1 MSAATETAPAEPPL
15 LACPAGRWWAC
26 ALLGVVLIALGV
38 FILFNAVAASIVS
51 AIFFGAAI
59 AVGGLFQ
66 IVHAFSARGWGSL
79 AMSLIVGVLF
89 VAGGVLLMLNPL
101 AASLGLTLGIAA
113 MLLASG
119 VVRMVM
125 AFRHWRDFG
134 WVLLASA
141 LLGIATGV
149 VLLLGFPWSGLVV
162 PGILLGVDVLFHGV
176 WWLTLG
182 ALVRRP
188 IAGGIDGTRAVR
200 AT

>member
-1 MSAATETAPAEPPL
+1 MSVATGASSTEPPL

-26 ALLGVVLIALGV
+26 ALLGLVLIALSV

-79 AMSLIVGVLF
+79 ALSLLVGVLF
-89 VAGGVLLMLNPL
+89 VVGGAMLMLNPL

-113 MLLASG
+113 MMLASG
-119 VVRMVM
+119 VVRIVM

-134 WVLLASA
+134 WVLLASG
-141 LLGIATGV
+141 LVGVATGV
-149 VLLLGFPWSGLVV
+149 VLFLGFPWSGLVV
-162 PGILLGVDVLFHGV
+162 PGILLGIDVLFHGV

-188 IAGGIDGTRAVR
+188 IGVRDTRPAA